1 MLGKKIIMSHVENKT
16 GQLWKSFM
24 PFRNTIPGKLNNL
37 LYSLQVF
44 PSDYFKSF
52 NPATT
57 FEKWALVEVSNWD
70 DLPEGMESFT
80 LESGMYAV
88 FQHKGMDTSIFNYIY
103 SQWLPASEYKL
114 DQRPHFELLG
124 EKYRNGDPESE
135 EEIWIPIALK

>member
-1 MLGKKIIMSHVENKT
+1 MLGKKLVMSHIENKT
-16 GQLWKSFM
+16 ADLWKSFM
-24 PFRNTIPGKLNNL
+24 PFRNSIPGKMNNL

-52 NPATT
+52 HPATT

-70 DLPEGMESFT
+70 ALPEGMESFS
-80 LESGMYAV
+80 LEGGLYAV
-88 FQHKGMDTSIFNYIY
+88 FQHKGMDTTLFNYIY
-103 SQWLPASEYKL
+103 SQWLPASTYKL

>member
-1 MLGKKIIMSHVENKT
+1 MLGKKLVMSQLENKT
-16 GQLWKSFM
+16 ADLWKSFM
-24 PFRNTIPGKLNNL
+24 PFRNTIPGKVNNL

-57 FEKWALVEVSNWD
+57 FEKWALVEVSNCD
-70 DLPEGMESFT
+70 ALPEGMESFS
-80 LESGMYAV
+80 LEGGLYAV
-88 FQHKGMDTSIFNYIY
+88 FQHKGMDTTLFNYIY
-103 SQWLPASEYKL
+103 SQWLPVSAYKL
-114 DQRPHFELLG
+114 DQRPHFEVLG